1 MLMDQSSRD
10 DTLVGIG
17 PPGATPAGAV
27 SSQSSRDKRRKRSA
41 RGSSMRG
48 QGRAISVGL
57 HSRLVGRP
65 GRVGALQR
73 FVDHVQSHDRV
84 WLARGID
91 IAEHWRKRFP
101 PN

>member
-1 MLMDQSSRD
+1 MN
-10 DTLVGIG
+10 
-17 PPGATPAGAV
+17 
-27 SSQSSRDKRRKRSA
+27 
-41 RGSSMRG
+41 
-48 QGRAISVGL
+48 VGL

-91 IAEHWRKRFP
+91 IAEHWRERFP
-101 PN
+101 P